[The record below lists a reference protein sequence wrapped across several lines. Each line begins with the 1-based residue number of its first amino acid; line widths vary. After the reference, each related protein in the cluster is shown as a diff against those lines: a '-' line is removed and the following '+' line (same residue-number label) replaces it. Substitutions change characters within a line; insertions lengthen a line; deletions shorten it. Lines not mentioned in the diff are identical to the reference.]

1 MSAHTTGEPT
11 TGTLRVPGA
20 TLHHEVRGSGPVLL
34 LIPGGSADAALFD
47 AVTPVFTDRF
57 TVVSYDPRGMSRSP
71 LDGPP
76 EDQRVERH
84 GEDAYRLLQEVA
96 PDGAPACVFGTSS
109 GAIAALDLLA
119 RHPERL
125 RRVVAHEPPL
135 VELLPDAER
144 HRALF
149 TEVHAAYRREG
160 VAAAM
165 ATMSA
170 GTGGGER
177 ESERPAAG
185 EGAQRPPADELPPH
199 LAPMLSRMY
208 ANTPYFLEHILR
220 QFTSH
225 VPDVAAL
232 ESVADRLV
240 LAAGRESRG
249 QLLRRPAALLAER
262 FGSAVAEFPGGHVGI
277 AEHPAEFAEVLSA
290 TLD

>member
-1 MSAHTTGEPT
+1 MSTHTSGEPL
-11 TGTLRVPGA
+11 TGSLRVPGA
-20 TLHHEVRGSGPVLL
+20 TLHYEVRGSGPVLL

-47 AVTPVFTDRF
+47 TVAPVFTDRW
-57 TVVSYDPRGMSRSP
+57 TVVSYDPRGMSRSS
-71 LDGPP
+71 LDGPL

-84 GEDAYRLLQEVA
+84 SEDAYRLLEEVA

-125 RRVVAHEPPL
+125 RLVVAHEPPV

-144 HRALF
+144 HRAF
-149 TEVHAAYRREG
+149 FAEVHTAYRREG

-165 ATMSA
+165 AVMSA
-170 GTGGGER
+170 GTGGGGQER
-177 ESERPAAG
+177 ERQEDRPAS
-185 EGAQRPPADELPPH
+185 PPVDELPPH
-199 LAPMLSRMY
+199 LTHMVSRMH

-220 QFTSH
+220 QFTTH

-232 ESVADRLV
+232 ERVADRLV

-262 FGSAVAEFPGGHVGI
+262 FGGEVVEFPGGHVGL
-277 AEHPAEFAEVLSA
+277 AEHPAEFAEALSA
-290 TLD
+290 TLG

>member
-1 MSAHTTGEPT
+1 MSTHPIGRPT

-20 TLHHEVRGSGPVLL
+20 TLHYEVRGSGPVLL

-47 AVTPVFTDRF
+47 AVAPVFTDRW

-84 GEDAYRLLQEVA
+84 GEDAHQLLERVA
-96 PDGAPACVFGTSS
+96 PDGAPVCVFGTSS

-149 TEVHAAYRREG
+149 AEVHAAYRREG

-177 ESERPAAG
+177 ESERRAAD
-185 EGAQRPPADELPPH
+185 RPQSPPVDDVLPPH
-199 LAPMLSRMY
+199 LAPMVSRMH

-220 QFTSH
+220 RFTAH
-225 VPDVAAL
+225 LPDVAAL
-232 ESVADRLV
+232 ERVADRLV
-240 LAAGRESRG
+240 PAAGRESRG

-262 FGSAVAEFPGGHVGI
+262 FGGEVVEFPGGHVGI
-277 AEHPAEFAEVLSA
+277 AEHPVEFAEVLA
-290 TLD
+290 TTLG

>member
-1 MSAHTTGEPT
+1 MNTHLSAEPT

-20 TLHHEVRGSGPVLL
+20 TLHYEVRGSGPVLL

-47 AVTPVFTDRF
+47 AVAPVFTDRW

-71 LDGPP
+71 LDGPL
-76 EDQRVERH
+76 EDQRPERH
-84 GEDAYRLLQEVA
+84 SEDAYLLLEQVA
-96 PDGAPACVFGTSS
+96 PDGEPACVFGTSS

-125 RRVVAHEPPL
+125 RRVVAHEPPV
-135 VELLPDAER
+135 VELLPDAEH
-144 HRALF
+144 HRAF
-149 TEVHAAYRREG
+149 FAEVHSAYRREG

-170 GTGGGER
+170 GTGGGDQ
-177 ESERPAAG
+177 ESER
-185 EGAQRPPADELPPH
+185 RPPEDRPQSPPMDELPPH
-199 LAPMLSRMY
+199 LAPVLGRMQ

-220 QFTSH
+220 QFTAH

-240 LAAGRESRG
+240 LAAGRDSRG

-262 FGSAVAEFPGGHVGI
+262 FGGEVVEFPGGHVGL

-290 TLD
+290 TLG